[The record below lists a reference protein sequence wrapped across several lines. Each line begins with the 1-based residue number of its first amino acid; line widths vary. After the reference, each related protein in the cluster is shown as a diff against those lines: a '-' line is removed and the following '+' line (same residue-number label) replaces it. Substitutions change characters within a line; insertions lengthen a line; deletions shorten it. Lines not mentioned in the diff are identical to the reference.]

1 MPKIW
6 CAMRSMLITPMIVS
20 VTGWVIEIAS
30 IEKQASGKYHIIWL
44 CPQFYNTYADLK
56 FLAGIQ
62 ILGSVPVSNLWNLLK
77 IIAHFIV
84 QS

>member
-1 MPKIW
+1 M
-6 CAMRSMLITPMIVS
+6 ITPMIVS

-62 ILGSVPVSNLWNLLK
+62 ILGSVPEAPISELNGFVTLT
-77 IIAHFIV
+77 
-84 QS
+84 